1 MIKGARN
8 EGIYTPPSTQ
18 GTIIYPFTGGGTNW
32 GGLSFDAARNVV
44 FVNTSSVPVT
54 TRVAFPKSSRRIDGG
69 PFPNG
74 FARTGRH
81 GQDPRFSDL

>member
-1 MIKGARN
+1 MPRHDPGARN

-44 FVNTSSVPVT
+44 FVNTS
-54 TRVAFPKSSRRIDGG
+54 TRCIWSR
-69 PFPNG
+69 
-74 FARTGRH
+74 
-81 GQDPRFSDL
+81 